1 MEQIGGTRDAG
12 PTTSAARPVTSD
24 ATPFLAV
31 RGLTKAYP
39 GVRALDGVDFDVRRG
54 EVHALVGENG
64 AGKSTLVKILAG
76 AVLPD
81 SGSIEIQGKPV
92 NIASP
97 RQSEMLGISVIYQEF
112 NLVPEMTVTENILLG
127 REPTRLGAIDWKAMR
142 SRVAAIFER
151 LGIVVPLQ
159 DAIKSLSVAQQ
170 QMVEIAKALSVDAKV
185 IFMDE
190 PSAALT
196 ANEVDRLFAVIRTL
210 KDEGVG
216 IVYISHRIEEVFQ
229 IADRVTVFRDG
240 RHIKTGDVREFT
252 QDDLVRYMVGRT
264 LDAHFPS
271 LPAAPSSQES
281 LLTVA
286 HLKSPGRLKDVSFD
300 LHPGEILG
308 IAGLVGAGRTSLLR
322 AICGV
327 DRFKSG
333 SVSLQGRELHLRGP
347 HDAIA
352 AGLALV
358 TEDRKSQGL
367 VLGMTVRENITLPHL
382 ELFSRAGVVDR
393 AAERTAVAK
402 LSQEL
407 SIRAPSMEQIVRALS
422 GGNQQKVVLAK
433 WMLEEAKVICFDEP
447 TRGIDVGAKAE
458 IYELM
463 VGLAN
468 AGTGIIMA
476 SSELP
481 EVLGMSMRILV
492 MREGGIVG
500 EFAGGKA
507 TQEQVIALATGAAAA

>member
-1 MEQIGGTRDAG
+1 MDHIGGTRDAG
-12 PTTSAARPVTSD
+12 PALSGTRD
-24 ATPFLAV
+24 ADPTTPFLVV
-31 RGLTKAYP
+31 RDLTKSYP
-39 GVRALDGVDFDVRRG
+39 GVRALDAVDFDVRRG

-81 SGSIEIQGKPV
+81 SGTIEIQGVPV
-92 NIASP
+92 HIASP
-97 RQSEMLGISVIYQEF
+97 RQSEALGISVIYQEF
-112 NLVPEMTVTENILLG
+112 NLVPEMTVTENVLLG
-127 REPTRLGAIDWKAMR
+127 REPTRAGAIDWKAMR
-142 SRVAAIFER
+142 TRVAAIFER
-151 LGIVVPLQ
+151 LAVVVPLQ
-159 DAIKSLSVAQQ
+159 AAIKSLSVAQQ

-196 ANEVDRLFAVIRTL
+196 ANEADRLFAVIRTL

-216 IVYISHRIEEVFQ
+216 VVYISHRLEEVFQ

-240 RHIKTGDVREFT
+240 RHIKTGDVKDFT
-252 QDDLVRYMVGRT
+252 RDELVRLMVGRT
-264 LDAHFPS
+264 LDAHFPP
-271 LPAAPSSQES
+271 LPAAAASGES
-281 LLTVA
+281 LLSVR
-286 HLKSPGRLKDVSFD
+286 HLESPGRIEDVSFD

-322 AICGV
+322 AICGA

-333 SVSLQGRELHLRGP
+333 AVYLQGRELHLHSP
-347 HDAIA
+347 QDAIA

-358 TEDRKSQGL
+358 TEDRKAQGL
-367 VLGMTVRENITLPHL
+367 VLGMSVRENISLPHL
-382 ELFSRAGVVDR
+382 DSFSHGGHIDR
-393 AAERTAVAK
+393 AAERVAVAK
-402 LSQEL
+402 LAQEL
-407 SIRAPSMEQIVRALS
+407 NIRTPSIEQSVRALS

-433 WMLEEAKVICFDEP
+433 WLLEKAKVICFDEP

-458 IYELM
+458 IYQLM

-468 AGTGIIMA
+468 SGTAIIMA

-492 MREGGIVG
+492 MRERRVVG

-507 TQEQVIALATGAAAA
+507 TQEQLIALAAGAAAA